1 MAEDLLSSSD
11 KVVFADPTDDSLSLL
26 FVDDVLNPATDGMA
40 VLVESSTALVVCVSV
55 GALVAALDSVSGD
68 AVADFSAVDVARDVS
83 IFLVDV
89 LLDNAEVSCVVSVL
103 EEVSFRE

>member
-1 MAEDLLSSSD
+1 MAEDLLRSPN
-11 KVVFADPTDDSLSLL
+11 KVGFADFVDDFLVLW
-26 FVDDVLNPATDGMA
+26 FVDDVLNSVTDGMA
-40 VLVESSTALVVCVSV
+40 VLVGSSTALVIVSSV
-55 GALVAALDSVSGD
+55 GVLVAALDSVSGNT
-68 AVADFSAVDVARDVS
+68 VADVSAVEIARDVS